1 MLQEA
6 ENDFV
11 KARNKAL
18 FNEIQHFLNPEEAK
32 MISLKAVKKLLKPET
47 ETYVGM
53 QVVPISQIIGSEGR
67 YKDFD
72 NQFFP
77 KKSIIKERWEHVDE
91 AVINNI
97 VLPPIKIYEL
107 GGLYFVRDGNHR
119 VSVAKAKGVEFI
131 DAEVT
136 SLQTEI
142 RLSPVRTLQG
152 MIKQIISYEKRNFY
166 METSFG
172 DITDYWC
179 LDFKTAG
186 QYDVIYQHIL
196 THKYFI
202 NLSKPQEI
210 SMEEAVKSWFDT
222 VYMPVVCAIEKS
234 KIMKYFKNNTVS
246 ELYIFIINFFDE
258 LKKKFGEDVQLDQII
273 YDIKEERKPP
283 IEKKITNIIQK
294 VKLKIKSRK
303 TKREGAKK

>member
-6 ENDFV
+6 ENDFIR
-11 KARNKAL
+11 ARNKAL

-32 MISLKAVKKLLKPET
+32 MISLKAVKKLLKPES

-53 QVVPISQIIGSEGR
+53 QVVPISKIIGSEGR

-91 AVINNI
+91 AIINDI
-97 VLPPIKIYEL
+97 ILPPIKVYEL

-131 DAEVT
+131 DAEVI

-152 MIKQIISYEKRNFY
+152 MIKQIINYEKRNFY

-179 LDFKTAG
+179 LDFTTAG
-186 QYDVIYQHIL
+186 QYEVIYQHIL

-202 NLSKPQEI
+202 NMNKTEEI
-210 SMEEAVKSWFDT
+210 SMEEAIKSWFDT
-222 VYMPVVCAIEKS
+222 VYMPVVYAIEKS
-234 KIMKYFKNNTVS
+234 RIMKYFKKNTIS
-246 ELYIFIINFFDE
+246 ELYVFIINFFDD
-258 LKKKFGEDVQLDQII
+258 LKKKFGDEIQLDEII
-273 YDIKEERKPP
+273 YGIKEERKAP
-283 IEKKITNIIQK
+283 ILKKMRNILK
-294 VKLKIKSRK
+294 KMKFKLTSTRK
-303 TKREGAKK
+303 K

>member
-6 ENDFV
+6 ENDFIR
-11 KARNKAL
+11 ARNKAL

-32 MISLKAVKKLLKPET
+32 MISLKAVKKLLKPES

-53 QVVPISQIIGSEGR
+53 QVVPISKIIGSEGR

-91 AVINNI
+91 AIINDI
-97 VLPPIKIYEL
+97 VLPPIKVYEL

-131 DAEVT
+131 DAEVI

-152 MIKQIISYEKRNFY
+152 MIKQIINYEKRNFY

-179 LDFKTAG
+179 LDFTTAG
-186 QYDVIYQHIL
+186 QYEVIYQHIL

-202 NLSKPQEI
+202 NMNKTEEI
-210 SMEEAVKSWFDT
+210 SMEEAIKSWFDT
-222 VYMPVVCAIEKS
+222 VYMPVVYAIEKS
-234 KIMKYFKNNTVS
+234 RIMKYFKKNTIS
-246 ELYIFIINFFDE
+246 ELYVFIINFFDD
-258 LKKKFGEDVQLDQII
+258 LKKKFGDEIQLDEII
-273 YDIKEERKPP
+273 YGIKEERKAP
-283 IEKKITNIIQK
+283 ILKKMRNILK
-294 VKLKIKSRK
+294 KMKFKLTSTRK
-303 TKREGAKK
+303 K